1 MLSDLWG
8 LLAGMQQPKP
18 MWNALHCKIEFLS
31 ICPHGAHLV
40 QTHTLVWCAGILMY
54 LAFVSLMAE
63 DFIHSQHTRLGLII
77 KYIGILLGAAI
88 MCVLAIWA

>member
-1 MLSDLWG
+1 
-8 LLAGMQQPKP
+8 
-18 MWNALHCKIEFLS
+18 
-31 ICPHGAHLV
+31 
-40 QTHTLVWCAGILMY
+40 MY

-63 DFIHSQHTRLGLII
+63 DFVHSQHTRLGLAI